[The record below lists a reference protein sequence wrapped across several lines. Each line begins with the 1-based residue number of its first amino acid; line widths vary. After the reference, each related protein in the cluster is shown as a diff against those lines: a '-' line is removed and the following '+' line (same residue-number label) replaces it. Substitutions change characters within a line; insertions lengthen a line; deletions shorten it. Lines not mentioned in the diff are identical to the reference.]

1 MLEVKIIYIKKMKKE
16 KLLIKLLN
24 EGTIVYKPVMSTLIK
39 SNIYQID
46 KENEYDSE
54 DEKWEFLPGEIV
66 FVEEKIIDNKKLI
79 IAIKKVER
87 FI

>member
-1 MLEVKIIYIKKMKKE
+1 MKKE